1 LRAGDVDA
9 ARVDPSADW
18 CVQRTMNARALAAAI
33 VVLVSCGA
41 ARATA
46 SPPAVVLADVDPGND
61 DVVAPPG
68 PIADCE
74 AKLRAAGVT
83 FAPAALPVKVGR
95 GRQPTCGVGQAVS
108 YRRGP
113 AKLRYN
119 GAPVMSCGMALA
131 LARFEQVVAEE
142 ARRHLG
148 RRVIRVQHGG
158 TYNCRK
164 MARFDLVS
172 EHSYGNAIDIRSVTL
187 QGGRTLPVVSTF
199 GATDAPPTTPAAHFW
214 RAVASRLYDEG
225 TFSVVLTPFFD
236 RQHADHLHLDLAR
249 YRVDGTR

>member
-1 LRAGDVDA
+1 MDVRAVVVTLVVALVVAG
-9 ARVDPSADW
+9 RP
-18 CVQRTMNARALAAAI
+18 ALA
-33 VVLVSCGA
+33 
-41 ARATA
+41 
-46 SPPAVVLADVDPGND
+46 SPDSALLADVDPGND
-61 DVVAPPG
+61 DVVAPPE

-83 FAPAALPVKVGR
+83 FTSAALPVKVGR
-95 GRQPTCGVGQAVS
+95 GRQPTCGVGQAVA

-113 AKLRYN
+113 ARLRYN
-119 GAPVMSCGMALA
+119 GTPVVSCGMALA
-131 LARFEQVVAEE
+131 LARFEQVVDEE

-148 RRVIRVQHGG
+148 RRVVRVQHGG

-164 MARFDLVS
+164 MSRFDLVS
-172 EHSYGNAIDIRSVTL
+172 EHSYANAIDIRSVTL

-199 GATDAPPTTPAAHFW
+199 GPTDAPPARPEARFW

-225 TFSVVLTPFFD
+225 AFSVVLTPFFD